1 MTGKTNARHMSDPKN
16 QDGATYQTG
25 TCSWSAQREKGQRD
39 GGPIRFEAL
48 GPIWERPDAST
59 WALGEDTRRAEAGA
73 RSRGGGGERRRGKG
87 WRGQDKKKLK
97 KAPRDQ
103 KREWED
109 GEHDKEE
116 GVRVKED
123 G

>member
-1 MTGKTNARHMSDPKN
+1 MLPHGPWGKTLDV
-16 QDGATYQTG
+16 
-25 TCSWSAQREKGQRD
+25 
-39 GGPIRFEAL
+39 L
-48 GPIWERPDAST
+48 
-59 WALGEDTRRAEAGA
+59 RRAHDRG
-73 RSRGGGGERRRGKG
+73 GGGGERRRGKG